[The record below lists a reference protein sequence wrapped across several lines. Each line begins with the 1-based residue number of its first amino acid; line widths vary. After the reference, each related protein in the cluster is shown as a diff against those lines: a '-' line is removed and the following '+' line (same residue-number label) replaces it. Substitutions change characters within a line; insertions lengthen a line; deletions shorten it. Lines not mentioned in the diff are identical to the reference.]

1 MRFGFWIKLIASG
14 VIVSRASLAI
24 MHGFVFLDATSASAD
39 VVMAFFEVSPINKF
53 TELVDNRSKID

>member
-14 VIVSRASLAI
+14 VIASKASLVI
-24 MHGFVFLDATSASAD
+24 IHGFMVLVTTSASAD